1 MSKRQLPPDRV
12 SSYFR
17 AESGV
22 LAVITVT
29 GLLYNIGLVA
39 GPWFEGQ
46 MTEALARI
54 LLGENSFSVMV
65 SLAAGY
71 IAVIAAVQGLRFLK
85 RFYVRRFANKVNRRM
100 KRVLYGALVRSDRGD
115 LERQGAGTVL
125 TKAISDVD
133 DCAEGMRKFTTEV
146 FDTGVALAAYA
157 GMLLWYDW
165 RLALLS
171 MAFLPGS
178 YALAERMKRP
188 VQRTGAAFKE
198 QAGVLNAATMDRA
211 VNALT
216 YRVFGREEERR
227 AAYEESL
234 TAYERAAVKA
244 NLYTA
249 SLPPL
254 YRVLSMIGAA
264 LILYFGGK
272 NVLGTGWTV
281 WSIAEF
287 TTFLACFTKLAT
299 KSSKAAKLFNAVHKA
314 QVSWKRIHP
323 YMERAAQAEE
333 DEIAEQ
339 TEKFSAKT
347 GESHTE
353 HGVISADHLTF
364 SYPGSAPIFEDLS
377 FTAKTGQI
385 IGITGPVACGKS
397 TLGKTFLCEY
407 PYEGHLTYG
416 GRELSSCT
424 EQERS
429 RLIGYLGHDPELLG
443 DSIRNNVLLGDDSDV
458 WTWLRAV
465 CFDEEVREM
474 EDREDTV
481 VGNSGVRLSGG
492 QAARLALAR
501 MLCHGK
507 PVMILDDPFSALDRS
522 TEKQV
527 FEHLKELSKDRIVFL
542 ISHRL
547 YLFPEF
553 DQVIWM
559 EHGTGT
565 CSTHEKLMAE
575 NKQYAELY
583 HAQVAEKESAN
594 DAEEMQKK
602 ECGAENKASG
612 EIRKNRRSS
621 SDGNENG
628 GERRKKQ

>member
-54 LLGENSFSVMV
+54 LLGEGSFSAMV

-100 KRVLYGALVRSDRGD
+100 KRVLYGTLVRSDRGD

-171 MAFLPGS
+171 MVFLPVS
-178 YALAERMKRP
+178 YAIAERMKRP

-198 QAGVLNAATMDRA
+198 QAGALNAATMDRA

-314 QVSWKRIHP
+314 QVQAFCAAKPCR
-323 YMERAAQAEE
+323 RADSLRPEE
-333 DEIAEQ
+333 NEIRVPCPAL
-339 TEKFSAKT
+339 A
-347 GESHTE
+347 
-353 HGVISADHLTF
+353 
-364 SYPGSAPIFEDLS
+364 
-377 FTAKTGQI
+377 GQ
-385 IGITGPVACGKS
+385 GIKAAACKS
-397 TLGKTFLCEY
+397 GL
-407 PYEGHLTYG
+407 
-416 GRELSSCT
+416 ELFPRGT
-424 EQERS
+424 
-429 RLIGYLGHDPELLG
+429 
-443 DSIRNNVLLGDDSDV
+443 
-458 WTWLRAV
+458 
-465 CFDEEVREM
+465 
-474 EDREDTV
+474 
-481 VGNSGVRLSGG
+481 VRLSSSGVCLLLFPRSAAAS
-492 QAARLALAR
+492 QAFCAAKPCRRADSFRPEENEIRVPCPALAGQGIKAAA
-501 MLCHGK
+501 CK
-507 PVMILDDPFSALDRS
+507 PGSELLPRGTVSCRFLSRLPCCFSPAAQPRPKRFAQQNLAEGRIHSARVRSAL
-522 TEKQV
+522 
-527 FEHLKELSKDRIVFL
+527 
-542 ISHRL
+542 
-547 YLFPEF
+547 
-553 DQVIWM
+553 M
-559 EHGTGT
+559 EP
-565 CSTHEKLMAE
+565 LP
-575 NKQYAELY
+575 
-583 HAQVAEKESAN
+583 
-594 DAEEMQKK
+594 
-602 ECGAENKASG
+602 SG
-612 EIRKNRRSS
+612 ECPIK
-621 SDGNENG
+621 DF
-628 GERRKKQ
+628 

>member
-1 MSKRQLPPDRV
+1 MSKRQFPPDRV

-46 MTEALARI
+46 MTAALAQI
-54 LLGENSFSVMV
+54 LLGAGSFSTMA

-198 QAGVLNAATMDRA
+198 QAGALNAATMDRA

-227 AAYEESL
+227 AAYEEHL
-234 TAYERAAVKA
+234 TAYEHAAVKA
-244 NLYTA
+244 NLWTA

-314 QVSWKRIHP
+314 QVSWKRIQPLMREIPAVPAVSTGRVERLEVRDLTCGYPGDTPLFSGLGSDRLPGADHRRHRAGGLRQIHAGQGVP
-323 YMERAAQAEE
+323 LRAALRRQHPAGRPGAGGAVPSGSGRASWG
-333 DEIAEQ
+333 IWA
-339 TEKFSAKT
+339 TIRSCSAIRSGKMCCWET
-347 GESHTE
+347 RAIPWTTSGRC
-353 HGVISADHLTF
+353 VW
-364 SYPGSAPIFEDLS
+364 
-377 FTAKTGQI
+377 TAKWR
-385 IGITGPVACGKS
+385 P
-397 TLGKTFLCEY
+397 
-407 PYEGHLTYG
+407 
-416 GRELSSCT
+416 
-424 EQERS
+424 
-429 RLIGYLGHDPELLG
+429 
-443 DSIRNNVLLGDDSDV
+443 
-458 WTWLRAV
+458 
-465 CFDEEVREM
+465 
-474 EDREDTV
+474 
-481 VGNSGVRLSGG
+481 
-492 QAARLALAR
+492 
-501 MLCHGK
+501 
-507 PVMILDDPFSALDRS
+507 
-522 TEKQV
+522 
-527 FEHLKELSKDRIVFL
+527 
-542 ISHRL
+542 
-547 YLFPEF
+547 
-553 DQVIWM
+553 
-559 EHGTGT
+559 
-565 CSTHEKLMAE
+565 
-575 NKQYAELY
+575 
-583 HAQVAEKESAN
+583 
-594 DAEEMQKK
+594 
-602 ECGAENKASG
+602 
-612 EIRKNRRSS
+612 
-621 SDGNENG
+621 
-628 GERRKKQ
+628 

>member
-1 MSKRQLPPDRV
+1 MNKRQLPPDRV

-46 MTEALARI
+46 MTETLARI
-54 LLGENSFSVMV
+54 LLGAGSFSTMV

-100 KRVLYGALVRSDRGD
+100 KRVLYGALVRSDRED
-115 LERQGAGTVL
+115 LEREGAGTVL

-198 QAGVLNAATMDRA
+198 QAGALNAATMDRA

-227 AAYEESL
+227 AAYEEHL
-234 TAYERAAVKA
+234 TAYEHAAVKA
-244 NLYTA
+244 NLWTA

-299 KSSKAAKLFNAVHKA
+299 KSSKAAKLFNAVQKA
-314 QVSWKRIHP
+314 EVSWKRIKP
-323 YMERAAQAEE
+323 LMKQPEQLEPLQVPQAADVTLKDLAFAYG
-333 DEIAEQ
+333 D
-339 TEKFSAKT
+339 
-347 GESHTE
+347 
-353 HGVISADHLTF
+353 V
-364 SYPGSAPIFEDLS
+364 PIFSGLNL
-377 FTAKTGQI
+377 TAHPGDI

-397 TLGKTFLCEY
+397 TLGRVFLCEA
-407 PYEGHLTYG
+407 PYQGSVCFG
-416 GRELSSCT
+416 GRELSALT
-424 EQERS
+424 PRQ
-429 RLIGYLGHDPELLG
+429 IAATVGYLGHDPELSA
-443 DSIRNNVLLGDDSDV
+443 DTVQNNVLCGSEQDAMPYLA
-458 WTWLRAV
+458 AV
-465 CFDEEVREM
+465 ALKDEVLAM
-474 EDREDTV
+474 EAGPDTV
-481 VGNSGVRLSGG
+481 IGSGG
-492 QAARLALAR
+492 KTINGIIAQTGVKIDIEDDGSIFIASEDIEACRAARKTIEDIVFEPEVGALYYGKVVRIIPIGAFIELAPGKDG
-501 MLCHGK
+501 MCHIK
-507 PVMILDDPFSALDRS
+507 DLEFKR
-522 TEKQV
+522 TEKV
-527 FEHLKELSKDRIVFL
+527 EDVLNVGDMTWVKVTEIDDRGRVNLSRKEALKER
-542 ISHRL
+542 
-547 YLFPEF
+547 
-553 DQVIWM
+553 
-559 EHGTGT
+559 
-565 CSTHEKLMAE
+565 
-575 NKQYAELY
+575 
-583 HAQVAEKESAN
+583 
-594 DAEEMQKK
+594 
-602 ECGAENKASG
+602 G
-612 EIRKNRRSS
+612 EA
-621 SDGNENG
+621 
-628 GERRKKQ
+628 

>member
-54 LLGENSFSVMV
+54 LLGEGSFSVMV

-71 IAVIAAVQGLRFLK
+71 IVVVAAVQGLRFLK

-115 LERQGAGTVL
+115 LERQGTGTVL

-198 QAGVLNAATMDRA
+198 QAGALNAATMDRA

-227 AAYEESL
+227 AAYEEHL
-234 TAYERAAVKA
+234 TAYEHTAVKA
-244 NLYTA
+244 NLWTA

-314 QVSWKRIHP
+314 QVSWKRIQP
-323 YMERAAQAEE
+323 LMREIPAVPAVSAGRVERL
-333 DEIAEQ
+333 EIR
-339 TEKFSAKT
+339 
-347 GESHTE
+347 
-353 HGVISADHLTF
+353 DLTCG
-364 SYPGSAPIFEDLS
+364 YPGDAPLFSGLDL
-377 FTAKTGQI
+377 TACRGQI
-385 IGITGPVACGKS
+385 IGVTGPVACGKS
-397 TLGKTFLCEY
+397 TLGKAFLCEQ
-407 PYEGHLTYG
+407 PYG
-416 GRELSSCT
+416 G
-424 EQERS
+424 
-429 RLIGYLGHDPELLG
+429 
-443 DSIRNNVLLGDDSDV
+443 SIRLDG
-458 WTWLRAV
+458 
-465 CFDEEVREM
+465 EVAAMTKGLETR
-474 EDREDTV
+474 
-481 VGNSGVRLSGG
+481 VGTGGVRLSGG
-492 QAARLALAR
+492 QAQRLALAR
-501 MLCHGK
+501 TLAHQR
-507 PVMILDDPFSALDRS
+507 PLLILDDPFSALDRT
-522 TEKQV
+522 TETEI
-527 FEHLKELSKDRIVFL
+527 FAHLRRLAADSVVIL

-547 YLFPEF
+547 YLFPEL
-553 DQVIWM
+553 DRVIWL
-559 EHGTGT
+559 ENGEAKVG
-565 CSTHEKLMAE
+565 THEELVG
-575 NKQYAELY
+575 NTPDYA
-583 HAQVAEKESAN
+583 AQF
-594 DAEEMQKK
+594 DAQR
-602 ECGAENKASG
+602 G
-612 EIRKNRRSS
+612 E
-621 SDGNENG
+621 
-628 GERRKKQ
+628 QP

>member
-46 MTEALARI
+46 MTETLARI
-54 LLGENSFSVMV
+54 LLGENSFSTMV

-71 IAVIAAVQGLRFLK
+71 IAVVAAVQGLRFLK

-115 LERQGAGTVL
+115 LEREGAGTVL

-198 QAGVLNAATMDRA
+198 QAGILNAATMDRA

-227 AAYEESL
+227 AAYEEHL
-234 TAYERAAVKA
+234 TAYEHAAVKA
-244 NLYTA
+244 NLWTA

-272 NVLGTGWTV
+272 KCWAPAGRSGPSRNSPRFWPALP
-281 WSIAEF
+281 
-287 TTFLACFTKLAT
+287 
-299 KSSKAAKLFNAVHKA
+299 
-314 QVSWKRIHP
+314 SWPPNLPR
-323 YMERAAQAEE
+323 RQSCST
-333 DEIAEQ
+333 Q
-339 TEKFSAKT
+339 STRRRC
-347 GESHTE
+347 
-353 HGVISADHLTF
+353 
-364 SYPGSAPIFEDLS
+364 PGSA
-377 FTAKTGQI
+377 
-385 IGITGPVACGKS
+385 
-397 TLGKTFLCEY
+397 
-407 PYEGHLTYG
+407 
-416 GRELSSCT
+416 SS
-424 EQERS
+424 
-429 RLIGYLGHDPELLG
+429 P
-443 DSIRNNVLLGDDSDV
+443 
-458 WTWLRAV
+458 
-465 CFDEEVREM
+465 
-474 EDREDTV
+474 
-481 VGNSGVRLSGG
+481 
-492 QAARLALAR
+492 
-501 MLCHGK
+501 
-507 PVMILDDPFSALDRS
+507 
-522 TEKQV
+522 
-527 FEHLKELSKDRIVFL
+527 
-542 ISHRL
+542 
-547 YLFPEF
+547 
-553 DQVIWM
+553 
-559 EHGTGT
+559 
-565 CSTHEKLMAE
+565 
-575 NKQYAELY
+575 
-583 HAQVAEKESAN
+583 
-594 DAEEMQKK
+594 
-602 ECGAENKASG
+602 
-612 EIRKNRRSS
+612 
-621 SDGNENG
+621 
-628 GERRKKQ
+628 

>member
-54 LLGENSFSVMV
+54 LLGEGSFSVMV

-71 IAVIAAVQGLRFLK
+71 IVVVAAVQGLRFLK

-115 LERQGAGTVL
+115 LERQGTGTVL

-198 QAGVLNAATMDRA
+198 QAGALNAATMDRA

-227 AAYEESL
+227 AAYEEHL
-234 TAYERAAVKA
+234 TAYEHTAVKA
-244 NLYTA
+244 NLWTA

-314 QVSWKRIHP
+314 QVSWKRIQP
-323 YMERAAQAEE
+323 LMREIPAVPAVSAGRVERL
-333 DEIAEQ
+333 EIR
-339 TEKFSAKT
+339 
-347 GESHTE
+347 
-353 HGVISADHLTF
+353 DLTCG
-364 SYPGSAPIFEDLS
+364 YPGDAPLFSGLDL
-377 FTAKTGQI
+377 TACRGQI
-385 IGITGPVACGKS
+385 IGVTGPVACGKS
-397 TLGKTFLCEY
+397 TLGKAFLCEL
-407 PYEGHLTYG
+407 PYTGSIQYG
-416 GRELSSCT
+416 GREVAGMT
-424 EQERS
+424 DAERCGVV
-429 RLIGYLGHDPELLG
+429 GYLGHDPELLS
-443 DSIRNNVLLGDDSDV
+443 DSIRNNILLGRDDDA
-458 WTWLRAV
+458 WKYLRAV
-465 CFDEEVREM
+465 CLEDEVKAM
-474 EDREDTV
+474 PNGLDTR
-481 VGNSGVRLSGG
+481 VGDGGVRLSGG
-492 QAARLALAR
+492 QQQRLALAR
-501 MLCHGK
+501 TLAH
-507 PVMILDDPFSALDRS
+507 PRPLLVLDDPFSALDRK
-522 TEKQV
+522 TEEQV
-527 FEHLKELSKDRIVFL
+527 FANLRKMTAGSTVLL

-547 YLFPEF
+547 YLFPQMDGVLWIQDGKAVCAAHKE
-553 DQVIWM
+553 
-559 EHGTGT
+559 
-565 CSTHEKLMAE
+565 LMAQ
-575 NKQYAELY
+575 NPQYAALVN
-583 HAQVAEKESAN
+583 AQE
-594 DAEEMQKK
+594 
-602 ECGAENKASG
+602 
-612 EIRKNRRSS
+612 
-621 SDGNENG
+621 G
-628 GERRKKQ
+628 GEQDEPEK